1 MYSQEKGAAIC
12 ERVAAGES
20 LRKAAAA
27 EGVDHS
33 SFLYWV
39 NERPELANQYAR
51 AREIGADVSFDALE
65 ELKEELPE
73 RGPTGTVDAGWVAWK
88 RLQIDTAKWSLAKKA
103 PKKYGEKTETTHEVG
118 ESVTKIVRQ
127 IVGV

>member
-1 MYSQEKGAAIC
+1 MYSEEKAKAIC
-12 ERVAAGES
+12 ARVAAGES
-20 LRKAAAA
+20 LRKAGAA

-33 SFLYWV
+33 TFLYWLHD
-39 NERPELANQYAR
+39 RPELANQYAR
-51 AREIGADVSFDALE
+51 ARDIGADVGFDALE

>member
-1 MYSQEKGAAIC
+1 MYSAEKGEAIC
-12 ERVAAGES
+12 TRVAAGES

-33 SFLYWV
+33 TFLYWLHD
-39 NERPELANQYAR
+39 RPELANQYTR
-51 AREIGADVSFDALE
+51 AREIGADVGFDALE
-65 ELKEELPE
+65 ELKEEQPE

-88 RLQIDTAKWSLAKKA
+88 RLQIDTAKWSLSKKA